1 MINIKRKII
10 LIGILLVFSSIIF
23 LYKLDKIISPIILNA
38 ADIEMKNKT
47 TEIINKTVL
56 ENCEKN
62 FVYNEII
69 NIYKD
74 ESGNINMI
82 KADTIKL
89 NKLACDVA
97 LDSQNKLKDFGTR
110 GVKLPASY
118 IFKNNIISFFGPSI
132 KVKMQPIGYTETKY
146 ISDFTSAGINQTN
159 HKISM
164 EVITNIRIIIPLN
177 SKDIEVKKQVPISE
191 TIIVGRVPES
201 SINMEIGETTFKTRY
216 YPLEDFHIK
225 KHN

>member
-1 MINIKRKII
+1 MKSKII
-10 LIGILLVFSSIIF
+10 LVGTILVFSSIMF
-23 LYKLDKIISPIILNA
+23 LYKLDKIVAPIILNA
-38 ADIEMKNKT
+38 ADMEMKNRT
-47 TEIINKTVL
+47 TEIINTTVL

-62 FVYNEII
+62 FVYDDII
-69 NIYKD
+69 NIDKD

-97 LDSQNKLKDFGTR
+97 LESQNKLKEFGVN

-164 EVITNIRIIIPLN
+164 EVTTNIRIIIPLN

-191 TIIVGRVPES
+191 TIIVGKVPES
-201 SINMEIGETTFKTRY
+201 SINMEIGQTTFKTRY
-216 YPLEDFHIK
+216 FPSNFKLK
-225 KHN
+225 SKLK

>member
-1 MINIKRKII
+1 M
-10 LIGILLVFSSIIF
+10 LLFFSSITF
-23 LYKLDKIISPIILNA
+23 LYRLDRIISPIILNS
-38 ADIEMKNKT
+38 ADMEMKNRT
-47 TEIINKTVL
+47 VEIINRTVL
-56 ENCEKN
+56 ENCQKN
-62 FVYNEII
+62 FMYEDII
-69 NIYKD
+69 NINKD
-74 ESGNINMI
+74 ECGNINMI

-97 LDSQNKLKDFGTR
+97 LESQNRLKEFGVK

-146 ISDFTSAGINQTN
+146 ISEFTSAGINQTN

-191 TIIVGRVPES
+191 TIIVGKVPES
-201 SINMEIGETTFKTRY
+201 SINMEIGQTTFKA
-216 YPLEDFHIK
+216 K
-225 KHN
+225 N

>member
-1 MINIKRKII
+1 M
-10 LIGILLVFSSIIF
+10 LLVFSSITF
-23 LYKLDKIISPIILNA
+23 LYRLDRIISPIILNS
-38 ADIEMKNKT
+38 ADMEMKNRT
-47 TEIINKTVL
+47 VEIINRTVL
-56 ENCEKN
+56 ENCQKN
-62 FVYNEII
+62 FMYEDII
-69 NIYKD
+69 NINKD
-74 ESGNINMI
+74 ECGNINMI

-97 LDSQNKLKDFGTR
+97 LESQNRLKEFGVK

-146 ISDFTSAGINQTN
+146 ISEFTSAGINQTN

-191 TIIVGRVPES
+191 TIIVGKVPEN
-201 SINMEIGETTFKTRY
+201 SINMEIGQTTFKA
-216 YPLEDFHIK
+216 K
-225 KHN
+225 N